1 MAVSKQRPTETMS
14 VSDARKHFSETLNRV
29 RETDARIVVEKSGIP
44 VAAVVPLSVLED
56 AEDKELKRQ
65 EAIEALRQAQSGFAD
80 VSDEEAE
87 REIAKALD
95 EIRQERRLAKRIVS
109 ALVRSEPDLFT
120 SSEEFLVKEVG
131 RYLRDEEA
139 RALAARRDGR
149 E

>member
-1 MAVSKQRPTETMS
+1 
-14 VSDARKHFSETLNRV
+14 
-29 RETDARIVVEKSGIP
+29 VEKSGIP

-80 VSDEEAE
+80 VSDDEAE

-120 SSEEFLVKEVG
+120 SSEEFLVSEVG